1 MDKNVEAPIT
11 TTGAAGFLEWLKR
24 YQPLFYNKLKEQ
36 IPAGTIG
43 MGALSDGATGDT
55 AANTTTASP
64 SFMDSVSS
72 ILTGLGTAYLTKTQ
86 VDAQQQLWNV
96 QLQRAQAGL
105 APLSINPAQ
114 YGLPGPQVGVGLSA
128 STQTFLMWGAIG
140 IAAVYLLPK
149 LLGSRR

>member
-1 MDKNVEAPIT
+1 MDKNVDAPIT

-24 YQPLFYNKLKEQ
+24 YQPLFYGKLKDK
-36 IPAGTIG
+36 IPPGTIG

-64 SFMDSVSS
+64 SFMDSMSS

-105 APLSINPAQ
+105 APLNINPTQ
-114 YGLPGPQVGVGLSA
+114 YGLPGPTVGVGLSA
-128 STQTFLMWGAIG
+128 DTQKFLLYAGIG
-140 IAAVYLLPK
+140 LAAVLLLPK
-149 LLGSRR
+149 LLGSRA